1 MVGSSSGGS
10 SSSGGGEKCWCCCYR
25 GEFWG
30 GVVTFVGLP
39 MVVGTARG
47 GGRRAGDGGVTGIGH
62 LHFGKSSE

>member
-1 MVGSSSGGS
+1 MLVLLQ
-10 SSSGGGEKCWCCCYR
+10 R
-25 GEFWG
+25 

-62 LHFGKSSE
+62 LHFGKSS